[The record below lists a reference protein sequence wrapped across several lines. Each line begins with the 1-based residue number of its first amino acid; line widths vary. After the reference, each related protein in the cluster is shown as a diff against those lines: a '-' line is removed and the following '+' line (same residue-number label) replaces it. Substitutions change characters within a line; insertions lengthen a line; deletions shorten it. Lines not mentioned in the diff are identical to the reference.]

1 MNDLQSVV
9 DRVYA
14 RVSAEPMEGRVADY
28 IPALACMSPE
38 RFGMAVQMLDGRQAT
53 AGDAF
58 APFSIQSIS
67 KLFSLVLALQTWGD
81 DLWKR
86 VGREPSGTAFNSLVL
101 LEQENGLPRNPF
113 INAGAL
119 AVTNAIVS
127 RFALPDRAIVDF
139 LGHLAGD
146 IKLMFDDTVFRSE
159 YTHGDRNRAIAY
171 FLKAHGR
178 MENPVEAVT
187 IAYFKQCSIPMSC
200 VDIARAGLFLAAGG
214 KTPGG
219 IQVISP
225 VEARQVCSLMLTCGL
240 YDGTGDFSFRVGWP
254 GKSGVGGGI
263 LAVIPGRGTA
273 CVWSPPLTEKGNS
286 VRGMRALELLAHAL
300 ENGEL

>member
-1 MNDLQSVV
+1 MDELQVVV
-9 DRVYA
+9 DRVYN
-14 RVSAEPMEGRVADY
+14 RILAEPLEGKVADY
-28 IPALACMSPE
+28 IPALACVAPD
-38 RFGMAVQMLDGRQAT
+38 RFGIALQMLDGRLAT

-58 APFSIQSIS
+58 SPFSIQSIS

-81 DLWKR
+81 ELWER

-127 RFALPDRAIVDF
+127 RFALPDRAVIDF

-146 IKLMFDDTVFRSE
+146 IKLVFDDTVFRSE
-159 YTHGDRNRAIAY
+159 YVHGDRNRAIAY

-187 IAYFKQCSIPMSC
+187 TAYFKQCSIPMSC
-200 VDIARAGLFLAAGG
+200 VDLARAGLFLATGG
-214 KTPGG
+214 KTLKGNR
-219 IQVISP
+219 ILEP

-286 VRGMRALELLAHAL
+286 VRGMRALELLARSL
-300 ENGEL
+300 ENGEI